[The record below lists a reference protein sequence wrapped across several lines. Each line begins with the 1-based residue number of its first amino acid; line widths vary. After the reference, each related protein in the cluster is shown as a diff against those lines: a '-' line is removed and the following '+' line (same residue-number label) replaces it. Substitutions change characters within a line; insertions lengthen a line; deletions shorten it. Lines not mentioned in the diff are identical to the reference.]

1 MESFNYLNFFEGDRN
16 KMKNIFTKYL
26 LWVALVAPL
35 SGAGCVTVSTEY
47 VDSRIDKSIRELEER
62 IKQENST
69 DVDAVIAKMKG
80 AESAVIKQVVTAL
93 TNALDAKKIAM
104 KAQESAQGAQKSAED
119 ANVKAVDAL
128 DSVTGAVASID
139 QFTKDVAEAKKIAD
153 NALEKTSKADARIDE
168 ALKAATQAATVA
180 VRSLELTS
188 DTKPVAINA
197 VSYAL
202 KTPLISNS
210 AEIANN

>member
-1 MESFNYLNFFEGDRN
+1 
-16 KMKNIFTKYL
+16 MKNMFTKYL
-26 LWVALVAPL
+26 LWVVLAAPL

-104 KAQESAQGAQKSAED
+104 KAQESAED

-128 DSVTGAVASID
+128 DSVTGAVAS
-139 QFTKDVAEAKKIAD
+139 VAEVKKIAD
-153 NALEKTSKADARIDE
+153 NALEKTSKADARIAE

-188 DTKPVAINA
+188 DTRPVAINA
-197 VSYAL
+197 MSYAL

>member
-1 MESFNYLNFFEGDRN
+1 MNKRFTLYSIILILMVGYIIFVPVGSVHAETGKWQEGAR
-16 KMKNIFTKYL
+16 L
-26 LWVALVAPL
+26 
-35 SGAGCVTVSTEY
+35 
-47 VDSRIDKSIRELEER
+47 
-62 IKQENST
+62 
-69 DVDAVIAKMKG
+69 
-80 AESAVIKQVVTAL
+80 SAVIKQVVTAL

-128 DSVTGAVASID
+128 DGVTGAVASID

>member
-1 MESFNYLNFFEGDRN
+1 MGCPRG
-16 KMKNIFTKYL
+16 
-26 LWVALVAPL
+26 AL

-93 TNALDAKKIAM
+93 TNALDAKKIAI
-104 KAQESAQGAQKSAED
+104 KAQESAED

-139 QFTKDVAEAKKIAD
+139 QFTKDVAEVKKIAD
-153 NALEKTSKADARIDE
+153 NALEKTSNADARIAE

-188 DTKPVAINA
+188 DTRPVAINA
-197 VSYAL
+197 MSYAL

>member
-1 MESFNYLNFFEGDRN
+1 M

-26 LWVALVAPL
+26 LWVTLAAPL

-93 TNALDAKKIAM
+93 TNALDAKKIAI
-104 KAQESAQGAQKSAED
+104 KAQESAED

-139 QFTKDVAEAKKIAD
+139 QFTKDVAEVKKIAD
-153 NALEKTSKADARIDE
+153 NALEKTSNADARIAE

-188 DTKPVAINA
+188 DTRPVAINA
-197 VSYAL
+197 MSYAL

>member
-1 MESFNYLNFFEGDRN
+1 M
-16 KMKNIFTKYL
+16 KMKNMFTKYL

-80 AESAVIKQVVTAL
+80 TESAVIKQVVTAL

-128 DSVTGAVASID
+128 DSVTGAVAS
-139 QFTKDVAEAKKIAD
+139 VAEVKKIAD
-153 NALEKTSKADARIDE
+153 NALEKTSKADARIAE
-168 ALKAATQAATVA
+168 ALKTSTQAATVA
-180 VRSLELTS
+180 VRGSGGLELTS

-197 VSYAL
+197 MSYVL

>member
-1 MESFNYLNFFEGDRN
+1 M
-16 KMKNIFTKYL
+16 KMKNMFTKYL
-26 LWVALVAPL
+26 LWVALAAPL

-93 TNALDAKKIAM
+93 TNALDAKKIAI
-104 KAQESAQGAQKSAED
+104 KAQESAED

-139 QFTKDVAEAKKIAD
+139 QFTKDVAEVKKIAD
-153 NALEKTSKADARIDE
+153 NALEKTSNADARIAE

-188 DTKPVAINA
+188 DTRPVAINA
-197 VSYAL
+197 MSYAL